1 MDNAMPLDVPVE
13 RIIIHEQYN
22 GNKIAND
29 IALVKLK
36 NSVTFNGEFLNIL
49 LINWLLV
56 CNALYHL
63 YDHCTIVLKH
73 V

>member
-1 MDNAMPLDVPVE
+1 MPLDVPVE

-22 GNKIAND
+22 ENKIAND

-49 LINWLLV
+49 LINCSLV
-56 CNALYHL
+56 CNVL

-73 V
+73 DV